1 MYHLVKENVHKY
13 AATVSRRD
21 QLLGD
26 GFHLVEDEPSK
37 APSVPE
43 GEENI
48 SKEQPEESAAPEG
61 EEKKPE
67 PVRRRK

>member
-1 MYHLVKENVHKY
+1 MYHLVRENVHKY

-26 GFHLVEDEPSK
+26 GFHLVEDV
-37 APSVPE
+37 PSVPE
-43 GEENI
+43 GEENA
-48 SKEQPEESAAPEG
+48 SQEPPEESAAPEG

>member
-1 MYHLVKENVHKY
+1 MYHLVRENVHKY
-13 AATVSRRD
+13 AATELRRD

-37 APSVPE
+37 APSDPE

-48 SKEQPEESAAPEG
+48 PQD
-61 EEKKPE
+61 EKKPE

>member
-13 AATVSRRD
+13 AARVSRRD

-43 GEENI
+43 GEE
-48 SKEQPEESAAPEG
+48 
-61 EEKKPE
+61 KKPE

>member
-37 APSVPE
+37 ASSVPE

-48 SKEQPEESAAPEG
+48 AQE
-61 EEKKPE
+61 
-67 PVRRRK
+67 

>member
-1 MYHLVKENVHKY
+1 MYHLVMENVHKY

-26 GFHLVEDEPSK
+26 GFCLVEDDSSK
-37 APSVPE
+37 THVTPD
-43 GEENI
+43 
-48 SKEQPEESAAPEG
+48 G

-67 PVRRRK
+67 PMRRRK

>member
-1 MYHLVKENVHKY
+1 MYHLAREHVHKY

-26 GFHLVEDEPSK
+26 GFHLVEDEPPK

-43 GEENI
+43 GEENAPQ
-48 SKEQPEESAAPEG
+48 EQP